1 MILES
6 NWLKFLEPHG
16 LLSWCLWLASLG
28 LLSAG
33 LLQDVRI
40 GVIRWMRN
48 ATRRMTTSSSLTKN
62 SRTSTS
68 TSNAR
73 NGRGHIVLPTL
84 YVLGFVALA
93 IGGTYGVVTI
103 ERRASYPVQKMNR
116 VWVKQRLSPDDFRAE
131 VRDPDTGEWNQFT
144 FNSCKDYP
152 ITKEIQHGVVL
163 CLLKYEERPG
173 CMSVAK
179 DNLGY
184 ILWRDNDHN
193 PILVANAGQATTSCS
208 TASARPERQ
217 AQARP

>member
-1 MILES
+1 MILGQS
-6 NWLKFLEPHG
+6 SLRFLEPHG
-16 LLSWCLWLASLG
+16 LLSWCLWLVSCG

-40 GVIRWMRN
+40 GVTRWMRN
-48 ATRRMTTSSSLTKN
+48 STRRTTTSSKSTADTPN
-62 SRTSTS
+62 SGWISS
-68 TSNAR
+68 AR

-84 YVLGFVALA
+84 YVLGFVAIA